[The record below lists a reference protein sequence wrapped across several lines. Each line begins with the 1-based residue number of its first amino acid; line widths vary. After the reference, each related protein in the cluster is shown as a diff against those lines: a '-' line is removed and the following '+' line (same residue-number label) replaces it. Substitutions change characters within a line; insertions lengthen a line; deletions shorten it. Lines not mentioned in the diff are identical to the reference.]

1 MGYGNKL
8 IPNFPSNY
16 VMSQFST
23 YLYKTSNPT
32 IMKKHYLLFFLLI
45 FTVKSFAQ
53 FTIEQVLSAPFPTE
67 LKASPTGNKVAWV
80 FNQQG
85 SRNIFVAEAP
95 DFKPLKITNYEG
107 DNGQE
112 INSLTFT
119 PDGNAIVFIRGG
131 ANNAAGEIPN
141 PIQLQEGVER
151 AIFIIGTDGKNL
163 KKLVNGTYPRI
174 SPKGETLA
182 YLSGGQVFT
191 VRLDSAKATGRKLF
205 QSRGSQNSIRWS
217 PDGSQIAFISSRG
230 DHSFVGICEVATKTI
245 KFLDMSVDGDI
256 DPVWSPD
263 GKSLAFIRKP
273 FAKDALI
280 FGPERESNPWSIRIV
295 DVLTGKGREVWKAKT
310 GRGSAFFENG
320 IVADNRLFWSAENY
334 LIFGYEGDG
343 WHHLYGIS
351 ANGGEAKLLT
361 PNDGETEY
369 LALSTDKKSI
379 IYNANIGDI
388 DRRHL
393 WQVSPSGGN
402 PKQITLGTGIEWSP
416 VQLPNGQVICL
427 HSDASTPARPCLV
440 QVDGK
445 MKDFTLEMISSDFP
459 SSQLIQPQAVTVTA
473 KDGMKIPA
481 QLFLPKNHKAGDKHP
496 AAIFFH
502 GGSRR
507 QMLLGFNY
515 SDYYHKAYAMN
526 QYLASQGYV
535 VLAVNYRSG
544 IGYGMEFREALN
556 YGATGASEYNDVV
569 GAGLFL
575 KNRPEVDGS
584 KIGLWGG
591 SYGGYLTA
599 LGLAQ
604 NSDLFAAGVDIHGV
618 HDWNT
623 TTRNF
628 IPSYDAN
635 KRSEWAK
642 TAYESSPMFFVNTW
656 KSPVLLIHG
665 DDDRNVP
672 FNETVILAEA
682 LRKNKV
688 YFEQLIFPDEVHS
701 FLLHKNWLNAYKS
714 SAEFFDKFLKKK

>member
-1 MGYGNKL
+1 
-8 IPNFPSNY
+8 
-16 VMSQFST
+16 
-23 YLYKTSNPT
+23 
-32 IMKKHYLLFFLLI
+32 MKKQFLLIFLLI
-45 FTVKSFAQ
+45 FTTKSFAQ
-53 FTIEQVLSAPFPTE
+53 FSIEQILSAPFPTE
-67 LKASPTGNKVAWV
+67 LKASAVGNKVAWV

-95 DFKPLKITNYEG
+95 DFKPIKITNYEG

-119 PDGNAIVFIRGG
+119 PDVNSIVFIRGG
-131 ANNAAGEIPN
+131 ANNSAGEIPN
-141 PIQLQEGVER
+141 PTQLQEGVER

-163 KKLVNGTYPRI
+163 RKVVNGTYPKI
-174 SPKGETLA
+174 SPKGETLT

-191 VRLDSAKATGRKLF
+191 VRLDSVKSVGKKLF

-217 PDGSQIAFISSRG
+217 PDGSQIAFVSSRG
-230 DHSFVGICEVATKTI
+230 DHGFVGVCEVATKAI
-245 KFLDMSVDGDI
+245 KFLDMSLDSDI

-263 GKSLAFIRKP
+263 GKSLAFIRIP
-273 FAKDALI
+273 FSKDALI
-280 FGPERESNPWSIRIV
+280 FGPERERNPWSIRIV
-295 DVLTGKGREVWKAKT
+295 DVETGKGKELWKSKA

-320 IVADNRLFWSAENY
+320 MVSENRLFWTSDNNI
-334 LIFGYEGDG
+334 IFGYEGDG
-343 WHHLYGIS
+343 WHHLYSIS
-351 ANGGEAKLLT
+351 ANGGETKLLS

-369 LALSTDKKSI
+369 VTLSTDKKSV

-393 WQVSPSGGN
+393 WQVSSSGGIA
-402 PKQITLGTGIEWSP
+402 KQITTGQGIEWSP
-416 VQLPNGQVICL
+416 VQLPNGQVFCL
-427 HSDASTPARPCLV
+427 HSDARNPARLCMI
-440 QVDGK
+440 QADGK
-445 MKDFTLEMISSDFP
+445 MKDLATEMIPSDFP
-459 SSQLIQPQAVTVTA
+459 ASQLVQPQAVMLIA

-481 QLFLPKNHKAGDKHP
+481 QLFLPKNHKIGDKHP

-515 SDYYHKAYAMN
+515 SDYYSKAYAMN
-526 QYLASQGYV
+526 QYLASKGYV
-535 VLAVNYRSG
+535 VMAVNYRSG

-569 GAGLFL
+569 GAGQFL
-575 KNRPEVDGS
+575 KNREDVDGS

-604 NSDLFAAGVDIHGV
+604 NSDLFAVGVDIHGV

-623 TTRNF
+623 TTKNF

-642 TAYESSPMFFVNTW
+642 KAYESSPMNFVNTW

-672 FNETVILAEA
+672 FNETVVLAEA
-682 LRKNKV
+682 LRKNNV
-688 YFEQLIFPDEVHS
+688 YFEQLIFPDEVHG
-701 FLLHKNWLNAYKS
+701 FLLHKNWVSAYKS
-714 SAEFFDKFLKKK
+714 SSEFFDKFLKK

>member
-1 MGYGNKL
+1 
-8 IPNFPSNY
+8 
-16 VMSQFST
+16 
-23 YLYKTSNPT
+23 
-32 IMKKHYLLFFLLI
+32 MKKYYLILLLLI
-45 FTVKSFAQ
+45 CTVKTFAQ
-53 FTIEQVLSAPFPTE
+53 FSIEQVLSAPFPTE
-67 LKASPTGNKVAWV
+67 LKASPIGNKVAWV

-85 SRNIFVAEAP
+85 SRNIFTAESP
-95 DFKPLKITNYEG
+95 DFKPIKITNYEG

-119 PDGNAIVFIRGG
+119 PDGNSIIFIRGG

-151 AIFIIGTDGKNL
+151 AIFIIGADGKNL
-163 KKLVNGTYPRI
+163 RKLANGTYPKI
-174 SPKGETLA
+174 SLKGENLV
-182 YLSGGQVFT
+182 YLSANQVFT
-191 VRLDSAKATGRKLF
+191 IRLDSAKAVGKKLF

-217 PDGSQIAFISSRG
+217 PDGSQIVFVSSRG
-230 DHSFVGICEVATKTI
+230 DHSFVGVCEVATKTI
-245 KFLDMSVDGDI
+245 KFLDASVDGDI

-273 FAKDALI
+273 FSKDALI

-295 DVLTGKGREVWKAKT
+295 DVQTGKSRELWKAKL
-310 GRGSAFFENG
+310 GQGSAFFENG
-320 IVADNRLFWSAENY
+320 LVSENRLFWTDDNN

-343 WHHLYGIS
+343 WHHLYSIS

-361 PNDGETEY
+361 PKDGEVEY
-369 LALSTDKKSI
+369 AALSIDKKSI

-388 DRRHL
+388 DRRHI
-393 WQVSPSGGN
+393 WQISPSGGIT
-402 PKQITLGTGIEWSP
+402 KQITKGQGIEWSP
-416 VQLPNGQVICL
+416 VQTPNGQVFCL
-427 HSDASTPARPCLV
+427 HSDARTPARPCII
-440 QVDGK
+440 QADGK
-445 MKDFTLEMISSDFP
+445 MKDFTSEIISDDFP
-459 SSQLIQPQAVTVTA
+459 SSQLVQPQAITLTA
-473 KDGMKIPA
+473 TDGMKISA

-544 IGYGMEFREALN
+544 IGYGLEFREALN

-575 KNRPEVDGS
+575 KNREDVDGS

-599 LGLAQ
+599 LGLAKA
-604 NSDLFAAGVDIHGV
+604 SDLFAVGVDIHGV

-623 TTRNF
+623 TTKNF
-628 IPSYDAN
+628 IPSYDAS
-635 KRSEWAK
+635 KRAEWAK
-642 TAYESSPMFFVNTW
+642 IAYQSSPMNFMSTW

-672 FNETVILAEA
+672 FNESIILAEA
-682 LRKNKV
+682 LRKNNV
-688 YFEQLIFPDEVHS
+688 YFEQLIFPDEVHG
-701 FLLHKNWLNAYKS
+701 FLLHKNWINAYKAS
-714 SAEFFDKFLKKK
+714 SEFFNKFLKK